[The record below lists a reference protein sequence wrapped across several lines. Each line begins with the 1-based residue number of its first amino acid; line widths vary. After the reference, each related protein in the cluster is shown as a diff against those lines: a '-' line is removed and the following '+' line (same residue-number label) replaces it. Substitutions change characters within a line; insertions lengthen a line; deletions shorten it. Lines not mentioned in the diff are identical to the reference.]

1 MTDTEIEALAAD
13 SVGDELAQAHDK
25 IVNLEIALTSSRR
38 IGMAIGI
45 LMARFTVRDDV
56 AFDMLR
62 TASQAHNRKVREVA
76 EDVILTGTL
85 E

>member
-13 SVGDELAQAHDK
+13 SVGDELAKAHDK

-45 LMARFTVRDDV
+45 LMARFTVSRRRRV
-56 AFDMLR
+56 RHAAHR
-62 TASQAHNRKVREVA
+62 EPKPEPQAA
-76 EDVILTGTL
+76 
-85 E
+85 